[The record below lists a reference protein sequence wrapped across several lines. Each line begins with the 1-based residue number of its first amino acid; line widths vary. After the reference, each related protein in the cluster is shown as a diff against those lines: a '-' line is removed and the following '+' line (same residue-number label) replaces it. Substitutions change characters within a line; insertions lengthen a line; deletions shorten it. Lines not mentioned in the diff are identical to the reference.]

1 MKAEE
6 QSRERM
12 CGERGRGMRTQLQEM
27 KAVFCA
33 YCLDASLQDAAKAS
47 TRANE
52 SAAPDSETSPPFTGR
67 IEERVPIQRAP
78 GARDYQ
84 VSGSRRDPPAKD
96 GARQTLS
103 LLFLLPTV
111 FTPHVS

>member
-6 QSRERM
+6 QSREKM

-27 KAVFCA
+27 
-33 YCLDASLQDAAKAS
+33 
-47 TRANE
+47 
-52 SAAPDSETSPPFTGR
+52 
-67 IEERVPIQRAP
+67 VPIQRAP
-78 GARDYQ
+78 RARDYQ
-84 VSGSRRDPPAKD
+84 VSGSRSRKDPPAKD

-111 FTPHVS
+111 FAPHVF